1 MTVMIRGGY
10 AAYGRIAGIL
20 MTESTIPRIPGD
32 PGHAETFPFPVHY
45 GVVRGLPFED
55 LVEVRM
61 DHVGLVIEAALELER
76 QGVGFVAADCGLFSL
91 FQAEVSRH
99 LQIPFLGSPLSMIP
113 MIAAFVPA
121 SKKIGL
127 ITGDTRI
134 LKDAH
139 LQAAGT
145 TRERLAISGMEKSS
159 EFQRVVIQ
167 REETLDVEAMRRGVL
182 EAAQDISQEP
192 LGAVILECTN
202 LVTFRSDVQ
211 RLLGVPV
218 FDMVSLIEF
227 FAGGYMV
234 REFSS
239 RYAVQGTAQRTGR
252 P

>member
-1 MTVMIRGGY
+1 MKATVRGGY
-10 AAYGRIAGIL
+10 TSYGQVAGIL
-20 MTESTIPRIPGD
+20 MTESAIPRIPGD
-32 PGHAETFPFPVHY
+32 PGHAETFPFPVRY

-61 DHVGLVIEAALELER
+61 DHVGLVIDAALELER

-99 LQIPFLGSPLSMIP
+99 LHIPFLGSPLSMIP

-139 LQAAGT
+139 LQAAGV
-145 TRERLAISGMEKSS
+145 TRDGLAIRGMENSP
-159 EFQRVVIQ
+159 EFQRVVIE
-167 REETLDVEAMRRGVL
+167 REETLDVEAMGQGVL
-182 EAAQDISQEP
+182 EAAQSLAGEP
-192 LGAVILECTN
+192 LGAVVLECTN

-211 RLLGVPV
+211 RLLGAPV

-227 FAGGYMV
+227 FAGGYMA

-239 RYAVQGTAQRTGR
+239 RYGVQGTAQRTER